1 MGLHNLEEGQ
11 HTPLPSPYLRLLQL
25 HLLPMA
31 RGREGLE
38 EVEARRL
45 LVWTV
50 QSERQVQK
58 LVVDGER

>member
-1 MGLHNLEEGQ
+1 
-11 HTPLPSPYLRLLQL
+11 
-25 HLLPMA
+25 MA